1 MKVYFKDARMPA
13 PLLWLSVG
21 ALALLAK
28 TKYSNDRILNDSV
41 DIMPGMGDVPT
52 RPKNGAVVCCG
63 VFGWFI
69 HTGIWLDGNIIELR
83 GNGLIRA
90 ISPARFL
97 HERSGE
103 HIYIACDPSA
113 KPLIQEQAII
123 RAAEKIF
130 SYSEYDLIDNNC
142 HKFVWQC
149 LSGES
154 QVITRFSELN
164 LKMSEYFKTTLAWQ
178 PILNY

>member
-1 MKVYFKDARMPA
+1 MPA
-13 PLLWLSVG
+13 PLLWLSVS

-28 TKYSNDRILNDSV
+28 TKYDNDKSLNHTV
-41 DIMPGMGDVPT
+41 DIMPGMGIKQTV
-52 RPKNGAVVCCG
+52 PKNGAVVCCG
-63 VFGWFI
+63 VFGWFM
-69 HTGIWLDGNIIELR
+69 HTGIWLDGNIIELK

-103 HIYIACDPSA
+103 KIFVACDHLGQ
-113 KPLIQEQAII
+113 PLIKEQAVI

-130 SYSEYDLIDNNC
+130 SYSEYDLINNNC

-149 LSGES
+149 LSGEN
-154 QVITRFSELN
+154 QKLTRFSELN
-164 LKMSEYFKTTLAWQ
+164 VKMSEYFATTLAWQ
-178 PILNY
+178 PIVY